1 MPDLKLDFR
10 ARRDDNRG
18 IYYSETKRAI
28 VYLAMHE
35 SLDDIFKT
43 INHETYHHCFSI
55 LDEADDMDEDQ
66 EERLIY
72 CMQWA
77 PDDLA

>member
-1 MPDLKLDFR
+1 MKQLEKLREIELFE
-10 ARRDDNRG
+10 G
-18 IYYSETKRAI
+18 K
-28 VYLAMHE
+28 